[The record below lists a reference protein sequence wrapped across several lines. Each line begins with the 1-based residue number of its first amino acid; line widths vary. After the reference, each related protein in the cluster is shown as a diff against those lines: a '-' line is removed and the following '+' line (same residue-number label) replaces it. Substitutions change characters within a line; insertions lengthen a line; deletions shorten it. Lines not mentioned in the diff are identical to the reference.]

1 MINNFKIECINKLG
15 KYKDTITKNI
25 YGNLGKMKCSICK
38 QIGHNMRSCNKIL
51 KGPACAAGIETYI
64 NVKPLVSIKMP
75 NIISRQDA
83 ENSADEWVGVGDSPM
98 RTWLV
103 NAIIDPKQH
112 RDIGKV
118 LAYVAE
124 IHVNKWLSEK
134 TGRPIRNVVG
144 EPYDGITDD
153 DKPIIRNQIKFRM
166 DKWHFETTRRNSI
179 KNAQTNGTGHVAY
192 KIDEF
197 DMLAIFIPGPT
208 FGIKDSKIRCL
219 PVSALVNPKKPDQL
233 ITSIN
238 ENIRK
243 LYNTDEKT
251 DEVINLLYHKPSSLL
266 G

>member
-1 MINNFKIECINKLG
+1 
-15 KYKDTITKNI
+15 
-25 YGNLGKMKCSICK
+25 MKCSICK
-38 QIGHNMRSCNKIL
+38 QIGHNMRSCCKIL
-51 KGPACAAGIETYI
+51 KCAVGIETYI
-64 NVKPLVSIKMP
+64 NVKPDTKPLVSTKMP
-75 NIISRQDA
+75 NIISREDA
-83 ENSADEWVGVGDSPM
+83 ENSADEWVGAGDSPM

-134 TGRPIRNVVG
+134 TGRPIKNVVG

-179 KNAQTNGTGHVAY
+179 KNADNNATGHVAY
-192 KIDEF
+192 KNDEF
-197 DMLAIFIPGPT
+197 DMLAIFIPSPT

-243 LYNTDEKT
+243 IYNTDDMT
-251 DEVINLLYHKPSSLL
+251 DEVIKHLYHIPSSLQD
-266 G
+266 